1 VIHPNNVQYAPR
13 VMPRA
18 PQDAP
23 SISTSGASESAF
35 FIAAV
40 ISSRPIALRCSWIE
54 RSMSKRSSD
63 SRGRSRSSAF
73 NSCHSRSA
81 TVSSRF
87 AMLDVFDQPGGGCNT
102 AEQVRAYYNVTI
114 Q

>member
-1 VIHPNNVQYAPR
+1 MRAEIEAIAASLR
-13 VMPRA
+13 VHELARLL
-18 PQDAP
+18 
-23 SISTSGASESAF
+23 EL
-35 FIAAV
+35 AV

-63 SRGRSRSSAF
+63 SRGRPRSSAF

-87 AMLDVFDQPGGGCNT
+87 AMFDVSISV
-102 AEQVRAYYNVTI
+102 AQVATPV
-114 Q
+114 